1 MCSPPPFSPAPVPG
15 GVWPLTCPHSIRPL
29 VTEDRKKRRLSGRH
43 QISTD
48 GKHLIDGIAFGR
60 PRLRTPRDRPPI
72 EIPPLKRRRIADD
85 DDEDNEE
92 QDEDFAPLLL
102 TEHGERHGEQRKRV
116 RISPS
121 VRDAHEYQLPDSE
134 AGSYLCHEPHPSFY
148 SPQQMDEEEYQSS
161 AESVD
166 YEHMEDDPD
175 ELDEELRFL
184 AGQQDLEEE
193 ELEGSLVD
201 PAVEQLND
209 ADGDSEENDLAADP
223 ANDADQEREDLD
235 AAELDRQLRDLA
247 RDTAMVDEGVVDEE
261 AAASKAVGFSEL
273 GLQTLDKITALR
285 AAFPSASA
293 GYCERVLQRCDGDEK
308 KAYKRM
314 KGPHNANL
322 TLKEMRAHYHRLQA
336 APGHNDAEDADDA
349 EGADNVDDAEDSQDS
364 DAESVDSLVKHY
376 DQYGFPAG
384 SIMDGTA
391 STHMVAALRMSGQ
404 DVKQPVHLRFEDDV
418 DTSASSRTVAGS
430 AQPKA
435 SEVTT
440 GQPATEQS
448 QPAKS
453 LLSLME
459 DQMDDSTPDEDFQAM
474 SGDSSSSSD
483 EDRSDS
489 DSGPEVA
496 SSKKKPQRR
505 DGAKVDEG
513 SSSSSGSDSSSD
525 SSSDSD
531 SGPEVAPSKKTS
543 GRAKKVSE
551 PEEDSRS
558 SSDSDS
564 DSDSS
569 ESDSDDD
576 NSDDSDED
584 SSDSSEDNYHA
595 FGGNIYEKPYS
606 SAGSDSDSSSVDS
619 SSESEQEPVRKKA
632 KAHASSAS
640 KTTASAPSSAS
651 LAVKAPAPPA
661 PSAETDKP
669 KPGEGTTATQ
679 RRNAR
684 RREAAKAKKA
694 AARDAALGAA
704 GTADFEAKRAALLQ
718 SLALMDES
726 PMEVS
731 GPSAGDQQDTT
742 SASSQRKSK
751 LDVGAGRR
759 MVFGSLGLKNPKSKA
774 DEDQIRS
781 NLMKDVRVV
790 PNARLASTDA
800 PASQPEA
807 GTSDDWRQ
815 KINYRAVECCEE
827 DVELSEPPFPFVQR
841 WDPQQRKGW
850 KKKGGHKRK
859 LQNQDY
865 EEEDSAMSSKKTR
878 RHEHDDYNNSYY
890 DDSYYTTGNQTDND
904 VTLNYDDD
912 VTLNYD
918 DEVLLD
924 ERIHDPSYV
933 YLDEDLPCIPDDVS
947 VLPILH
953 AGDAKPGMVITWKQ
967 LLMSKATNWQPQ
979 ILSLVGLVDEVF
991 DSISFRVQLAK
1002 RDRNLDRGEKTY
1014 DEEGNRVY
1022 DKFEVPEMD
1031 EDLEDGAEE
1040 GYRTL
1045 EFDDLLEPR
1054 ILRGVDDEVQT
1065 GGDVEAAGGGEP
1077 EQGDDESEPPAPKP
1091 LEREDTDQTAT
1102 LDHEAPSQDE
1112 PSQDKA
1118 EEMELDEADEAVE
1131 KAAQEQLAEEQV
1143 VEPVVEESTDLV
1155 MEEQV
1160 VEQNVA
1166 EAQIVE
1172 EQAVEEQVV
1181 EQPSKEQ
1188 VVEEQFVEEQPVQ
1201 EQIANQQDL
1210 EKTTVPEPS
1219 EPDINQ
1225 MIVQEQVVGP
1235 VTEETAITE
1244 TSQAQVDETA
1254 DEVTLTQSAF
1264 VETNSPA
1271 VEPPAEDIVMAETT
1285 EQPTIAAT
1293 IEAESAL
1300 VQETSITKETAVVAE
1315 MPIPQE
1321 TTIPASDP
1329 APNGLAETD
1338 DSSESM
1344 IPETLRNNPN
1354 DMDMAQD
1361 SLILEASQASTT
1373 EPQAAQVL
1381 SDMGMSISEDR
1392 RLEISQLIN
1401 DAGFRRDIDLS
1412 IGTGIQNR
1420 LPEFQVSGNT
1430 GSPLSKPVSVG
1441 DLLNSGESE
1450 PFISRESLPVESH
1463 PLTVALE
1470 LAPSPAVS
1478 KEGVLEPAPQEVPKQ
1493 DVSRD
1498 AAIEEA
1504 VPQPAV
1510 SLAPSPPAVSEADA
1524 GQSDDWEDE
1533 VSQAEPEPAASSQG
1547 PSKSDAPQ
1555 EAASQEL
1562 PKQDS
1567 QASTSDIFAS
1577 QSQIM
1582 LEPFNGFSD
1591 DEEDPDT
1598 PRVAYPKLTLPPSD
1612 TGSMPSG
1619 RQPDP
1624 GCGMEGND
1632 DPMDYEAD
1640 EPVPESP
1647 SPVLS
1652 HMARET
1658 TPVRLTAAQ
1667 DAISPA
1673 SSSGSSMD
1681 SFPSLRTLSQ
1691 QAKARRESSSQA
1703 PQSEVAADLEYEEAM
1718 QQLDD
1723 GEDDSDEFDED
1734 DPYGLGPR
1742 EHDMSELD
1750 SEEDDSESEAE
1761 ESRLV
1766 GDELDDEDPIHSGAA
1781 SELDDSYHQ
1790 EELRIKKEA
1799 SGQGLKRGPSR
1810 LAQELV
1816 AKPIEKPRPQ
1826 SLSPKKLSPKKP
1838 SPQKMAPKPVTTLS
1852 STLNKGLP
1860 PFKQHMMKPVSSL
1873 LQPAPRQAGLSDNVT
1888 QRKPTPK
1895 LDHRTSPQ
1903 KAASLSAHAMLNRP
1917 TMQQKSVPVKSEK
1930 GVKSGPPPP
1939 RPRLPK
1945 ARVSNGTSSP
1955 RGGSQVDC
1963 IVIDSSEPEPE
1974 PVEDYAD
1981 DSVDETFDP
1990 RVPTANTKH
1999 KSRPSLTGA
2008 RGMAPLS
2015 DAHNRHNARSTLGEA
2030 LRNSKQR
2037 SHYRYP

>member
-1 MCSPPPFSPAPVPG
+1 MLG
-15 GVWPLTCPHSIRPL
+15 GVCPLTGSNSIRPL

-72 EIPPLKRRRIADD
+72 EIPPLKRRRLTDD
-85 DDEDNEE
+85 DGEDNEE
-92 QDEDFAPLLL
+92 QDEDFLPLLL

-121 VRDAHEYQLPDSE
+121 VRDAHEYQLPHSE
-134 AGSYLCHEPHPSFY
+134 AGSYLSHEPHPGFY

-166 YEHMEDDPD
+166 YEHMEDDPE

-193 ELEGSLVD
+193 QLDGSIVD
-201 PAVEQLND
+201 PAVERLND
-209 ADGDSEENDLAADP
+209 GDGDSDSDENDLAADP
-223 ANDADQEREDLD
+223 ANDADQEQEDLD
-235 AAELDRQLRDLA
+235 ADELERQLRDLA
-247 RDTAMVDEGVVDEE
+247 TDTAMMDEGVVDEE
-261 AAASKAVGFSEL
+261 TAAYKAVGFTEL
-273 GLQTLDKITALR
+273 GLKTLDKITALR

-293 GYCERVLQRCDGDEK
+293 GYCEKVLQRCGGDEK
-308 KAYKRM
+308 KAYK
-314 KGPHNANL
+314 KLTGPHNANL
-322 TLKEMRAHYHRLQA
+322 TLKDMRAHYHRLQA
-336 APGHNDAEDADDA
+336 DNPAPGHDDAEDADDA

-430 AQPKA
+430 GQPKTT
-435 SEVTT
+435 EVTT
-440 GQPATEQS
+440 GQSAPEQS
-448 QPAKS
+448 QSTKSMLS
-453 LLSLME
+453 LLE
-459 DQMDDSTPDEDFQAM
+459 DQMDDSTPDEDFPAM
-474 SGDSSSSSD
+474 SGDSSSSSNKD
-483 EDRSDS
+483 SSDS

-496 SSKKKPQRR
+496 SSKKKPGPR

-513 SSSSSGSDSSSD
+513 SSSDIDSD

-543 GRAKKVSE
+543 GRHVRAKKVNE
-551 PEEDSRS
+551 QEEDSSS

-564 DSDSS
+564 SSDSSS

-576 NSDDSDED
+576 DSSGDSDKD
-584 SSDSSEDNYHA
+584 SSDSSEDDFHA

-606 SAGSDSDSSSVDS
+606 SAGSGSDSSSVDS

-632 KAHASSAS
+632 KTHASSAS
-640 KTTASAPSSAS
+640 KTTSSVPSSTS
-651 LAVKAPAPPA
+651 LAVKAPGPA
-661 PSAETDKP
+661 PSAEIDKS

-704 GTADFEAKRAALLQ
+704 GTAEFEAKRAALLQ

-742 SASSQRKSK
+742 PASSQRKSK

-759 MVFGSLGLKNPKSKA
+759 MVFGSLGLKNPKSNA

-790 PNARLASTDA
+790 PNARLESADA
-800 PASQPEA
+800 PAHQPEA
-807 GTSDDWRQ
+807 DDSVDWRQ

-850 KKKGGHKRK
+850 KKKGGNKRK

-865 EEEDSAMSSKKTR
+865 EEEDSTMSTKKTR
-878 RHEHDDYNNSYY
+878 RHEHDDYDNSYY

-918 DEVLLD
+918 DEVLPD
-924 ERIHDPSYV
+924 ERIHEPSHV

-947 VLPILH
+947 VLPVLH

-979 ILSLVGLVDEVF
+979 MLSLVGLVDEVF
-991 DSISFRVQLAK
+991 DSDSFRVQLAK

-1022 DKFEVPEMD
+1022 DKFEVPDMD

-1054 ILRGVDDEVQT
+1054 VLRCVDD
-1065 GGDVEAAGGGEP
+1065 DVETAKEPEP
-1077 EQGDDESEPPAPKP
+1077 EQEDDESQPPAPKP

-1118 EEMELDEADEAVE
+1118 EEMELDEAGEAGE
-1131 KAAQEQLAEEQV
+1131 KPAQEQLAVEQVV
-1143 VEPVVEESTDLV
+1143 VEPVVAEPTVEEPADLV

-1160 VEQNVA
+1160 VEPQPV
-1166 EAQIVE
+1166 
-1172 EQAVEEQVV
+1172 EQAVQEQVV
-1181 EQPSKEQ
+1181 EQPSKEP
-1188 VVEEQFVEEQPVQ
+1188 VVEEQLVEEQ
-1201 EQIANQQDL
+1201 IAGQQDL
-1210 EKTTVPEPS
+1210 EKSAIPETS
-1219 EPDINQ
+1219 QPDINQ

-1235 VTEETAITE
+1235 ISEETVIPE
-1244 TSQAQVDETA
+1244 TSEARVDETA
-1254 DEVTLTQSAF
+1254 DEATLTQSAL
-1264 VETNSPA
+1264 VETTSLA
-1271 VEPPAEDIVMAETT
+1271 VEPPAEDIVMAETI
-1285 EQPTIAAT
+1285 EQPPTGAT
-1293 IEAESAL
+1293 VEAESAL
-1300 VQETSITKETAVVAE
+1300 AQETSITKETDVVAE
-1315 MPIPQE
+1315 THIPQE

-1329 APNGLAETD
+1329 APNGLAEID

-1344 IPETLRNNPN
+1344 IPETLRTIPN

-1361 SLILEASQASTT
+1361 SLILETSQASTT

-1412 IGTGIQNR
+1412 IGTGIYDS
-1420 LPEFQVSGNT
+1420 LPEVQVSVNT
-1430 GSPLSKPVSVG
+1430 GSLLSKPISVG

-1450 PFISRESLPVESH
+1450 PPITRDPSNLDSNPQNL
-1463 PLTVALE
+1463 ALE

-1478 KEGVLEPAPQEVPKQ
+1478 KEDVQEPAPQEAPKK
-1493 DVSRD
+1493 DVSRE
-1498 AAIEEA
+1498 AAREEA
-1504 VPQPAV
+1504 ASQQAMSPA
-1510 SLAPSPPAVSEADA
+1510 SSPPLVSEADA
-1524 GQSDDWEDE
+1524 DQSDDWEDE

-1547 PSKSDAPQ
+1547 PSKNDAPQ
-1555 EAASQEL
+1555 VAASQEL

-1591 DEEDPDT
+1591 EEDPGT

-1612 TGSMPSG
+1612 TGSVPSG

-1624 GCGMEGND
+1624 GYQMEGND

-1647 SPVLS
+1647 SPALS
-1652 HMARET
+1652 HMERGT
-1658 TPVRLTAAQ
+1658 TPVRLTAAH

-1703 PQSEVAADLEYEEAM
+1703 PQSEIAADLEYEEAM

-1723 GEDDSDEFDED
+1723 DGEDGSDEFDED
-1734 DPYGLGPR
+1734 DDLGPS

-1750 SEEDDSESEAE
+1750 GEEDDSESEGE

-1766 GDELDDEDPIHSGAA
+1766 GDELDDEDPVHSGAA
-1781 SELDDSYHQ
+1781 SDLDDSYHQ
-1790 EELRIKKEA
+1790 EELRIKKE
-1799 SGQGLKRGPSR
+1799 SYGQGLKRGPSG
-1810 LAQELV
+1810 LARELV

-1826 SLSPKKLSPKKP
+1826 SLSPKKQSPKKL
-1838 SPQKMAPKPVTTLS
+1838 SLQKMAPKPVTTLS

-1888 QRKPTPK
+1888 QRKPAPK

-1917 TMQQKSVPVKSEK
+1917 AMQHKSAPIKSEK
-1930 GVKSGPPPP
+1930 GVKSAPPPP

-1945 ARVSNGTSSP
+1945 ARVSNGTSVP
-1955 RGGSQVDC
+1955 QGGSQVDC
-1963 IVIDSSEPEPE
+1963 IVIDSSKPEPE

-1990 RVPTANTKH
+1990 SVPTANTKH
-1999 KSRPSLTGA
+1999 KSRPSLTGS
-2008 RGMAPLS
+2008 RSMAPLS

-2030 LRNSKQR
+2030 LRNSKKG